1 MQDVRNTFSW
11 KEVHD
16 AFSNEDIS
24 FEQLMEVLV
33 DNLGWKATKKILKHN
48 VRKAEKME
56 IKHGK
61 RFGRDEIL
69 SSSGEDSDASL
80 HD

>member
-1 MQDVRNTFSW
+1 MQDVPTTFSW

-16 AFSNEDIS
+16 AFASEDIS

-56 IKHGK
+56 KKNGMAE
-61 RFGRDEIL
+61 RP
-69 SSSGEDSDASL
+69 
-80 HD
+80 

>member
-1 MQDVRNTFSW
+1 MQDVPATFSW

-24 FEQLMEVLV
+24 FEQLIEVLV

-48 VRKAEKME
+48 VRKAMNKEQKNG
-56 IKHGK
+56 IVK
-61 RFGRDEIL
+61 
-69 SSSGEDSDASL
+69 
-80 HD
+80 